1 MSYNF
6 IGWVDWNLALNED
19 GGPNY
24 INNPVDSP
32 IIVNGTADEFYKQ
45 PMFYVLGHFSKFIV
59 SGSKRLSST
68 TIGIGISSVSFL
80 RPDGKVAV
88 VIRNR

>member
-1 MSYNF
+1 M
-6 IGWVDWNLALNED
+6 ALNED

-24 INNPVDSP
+24 INNQVDST

-45 PMFYVLGHFSKFIV
+45 PTFYVMGHFSKFIV
-59 SGSKRLSST
+59 PGSKRIDST
-68 TIGIGISSVSFL
+68 IIGLGISSVSFL